1 MSIQELIEYRGFQSE
16 THFIE
21 SADGYRLQTVRI
33 INPHFQKRK
42 QQQLKPVLLYHGYQ
56 CSGSMWII
64 ATSGVLQA
72 NGTYFEENV
81 HREDPGATGN
91 TLGFVLAAAGY
102 DVWLANSRGNI
113 YSTNHSRLDPAE
125 QEFWNFSADEIIKY
139 DMPALIDY
147 IRSTTKS
154 PTVGYIGHSQGNLVM
169 FGLLASQPKYNQLVK
184 PFIGISPVGFFVEF
198 NIPVIKH
205 LETYR
210 NYLPKLFPRN
220 ILSGATRW
228 TGGSRWCTLPLVNEY
243 ICYLIYYGLMGSP
256 KEQVDLRR
264 LPIYV
269 DNVMHG
275 SSTRNFVHLLQHR
288 TSLVYYDY
296 GDAEVNQRHY
306 NQTYPPHYDYSAIS
320 NQHMALI
327 YSKNDWF
334 LHLADVQR
342 LKDSLKVLKTT
353 ADAASAEVNNETQ
366 KENHLNNDM
375 ESYLEQ
381 MDTPEGKFA
390 ELTDDDESPP
400 PSTTT
405 TTTTPSP
412 SSDD

>member
-1 MSIQELIEYRGFQSE
+1 MQNKTRIFFYSASAAVAIAAILMTIISRTTPFRELGMSIVSDFDSNSALLFYKLLSTYQQELIEYRGFQSE

-256 KEQVDLRR
+256 KEQVDL
-264 LPIYV
+264 V
-269 DNVMHG
+269 
-275 SSTRNFVHLLQHR
+275 S
-288 TSLVYYDY
+288 
-296 GDAEVNQRHY
+296 RHF
-306 NQTYPPHYDYSAIS
+306 H
-320 NQHMALI
+320 
-327 YSKNDWF
+327 
-334 LHLADVQR
+334 
-342 LKDSLKVLKTT
+342 
-353 ADAASAEVNNETQ
+353 
-366 KENHLNNDM
+366 
-375 ESYLEQ
+375 
-381 MDTPEGKFA
+381 
-390 ELTDDDESPP
+390 
-400 PSTTT
+400 
-405 TTTTPSP
+405 
-412 SSDD
+412 